1 MNELLQEAYSLD
13 SPAHDHDGL
22 PDSLDLQLCVEDPEV
37 IHALMERNGRERR
50 QFALDA
56 LRIGVLALRHA
67 GQRLDADVIQRESS
81 RLIERLQ
88 NELEQHAKLA
98 HERMNGALST
108 YFDPTNGHFT
118 ERVRRL
124 VGNDGE
130 LCQLLKSQLD
140 GENSH
145 LARTLLAHVGRE
157 SPLMKLLDPAQSE
170 GLLAA
175 LRATVD
181 EQLTKQSGQVLRE
194 FSLDNK
200 EGALS
205 RMIEHLTTKH
215 GDLSR
220 DLQTKISEVTKEFSL
235 DEENSALSRL
245 VKNVDR
251 AQQAIHD
258 NLTLDDDNSSLSRL
272 KKELHEVLTKA
283 DARNIAFQEEVK
295 VALARMIT
303 RREEALRSTRH
314 GNEFEDAVCE
324 FLAREAQPAGD
335 IVLPT
340 GNEVGRIKNCKVGD
354 CVIEL
359 GATCAAPGARIV
371 VEAKEKESYS
381 LGLARD
387 EIEMARKNRDAAWG
401 MFVFSRR
408 TAPAGLM
415 PFQQTGNDIFVIWDP
430 EDPYTDVF
438 LKAGILVARTLCVC
452 TARGKETQTADFEA
466 IDRAVLDIEKRA
478 ANMEAISKSAE
489 SIKSSSENILSRVR
503 IDREA
508 LERQLAILRE
518 KLGDLREIAAR

>member
-1 MNELLQEAYSLD
+1 MTELLQDAISFDRLTDDLE
-13 SPAHDHDGL
+13 GL
-22 PDSLDLQLCVEDPEV
+22 PDSLELQLCIEDPEV
-37 IHALMERNGRERR
+37 IQALVERSGRERR

-67 GQRLDADVIQRESS
+67 GQRLDGDTIQRESS
-81 RLIERLQ
+81 RLVEKLQ
-88 NELEQHAKLA
+88 NALEQHATVS

-130 LCQLLKSQLD
+130 LCQLLKAQLD

-145 LARTLLAHVGRE
+145 LARTLLAHVGSE
-157 SPLMKLLDPAQSE
+157 SPLMKILDPAQSQ
-170 GLLAA
+170 GLLSA
-175 LRATVD
+175 LRETVD
-181 EQLTKQSGQVLRE
+181 GQLTKQRDHVLRE

-200 EGALS
+200 EGALC
-205 RMIEHLTTKH
+205 RLVAQLTANH
-215 GDLSR
+215 GDLSKE
-220 DLQTKISEVTKEFSL
+220 LQTKIDAVTKEFSL

-245 VKNVDR
+245 VRNVDR
-251 AQQAIHD
+251 AQRAIHD

-272 KKELHEVLTKA
+272 KKELHEVLSKS
-283 DARNIAFQEEVK
+283 DERNSAFQEEVK
-295 VALARMIT
+295 VTLARMIT
-303 RREEALRSTRH
+303 RREESLRSTRH

-335 IVLPT
+335 VVLPT

-359 GATCAAPGARIV
+359 SANCAAPGAKIV
-371 VEAKEKESYS
+371 VEAKEKECYS
-381 LGLARD
+381 LGQARD
-387 EIEMARKNRDAAWG
+387 EIETARKNRDASWG

-408 TAPAGLM
+408 TAPAGM
-415 PFQQTGNDIFVIWDP
+415 TPFQQSGNDIFVIWDP

-452 TARGKETQTADFEA
+452 TARGKETQAADFDA
-466 IDRAVLDIEKRA
+466 IDRAILDIEKRA
-478 ANMEAISKSAE
+478 SNMETISKAAE

-508 LERQLAILRE
+508 LERQLAVLRE
-518 KLGDLREIAAR
+518 KLGDLREITTV